1 MRYYI
6 TIFFLGLVFKLSAQ
20 VIADFNLPSE
30 TCLEE
35 QFQFENTASD
45 AHRYEWEFC
54 FSDFNGI
61 STTFEIG
68 TLPGSGRL
76 LAFDVKKVNDHWVGF
91 AAGYNSNILYRFLYE
106 DGLNAA
112 PTLVEEVS
120 INSGFLGRV
129 LSIEMV
135 YHNNSWYV
143 LIYNRD
149 DASVKS
155 LKFGNNILSNN
166 PSQYLLKSGL
176 SGGLVKMQLIKD
188 QDNFYIITNNT
199 NGSINILKTNNNFES
214 LISNT
219 NTSTTNSIAG
229 VTSSRDVKLIKQDD
243 RWYSFI
249 SDFNTSTIYRGK
261 FQPNIMNGYIETP
274 TLIGSNLFSG
284 RPNSL
289 YLTPSREGIYL
300 HTLTFEGILSK
311 IKLTNIESGINT
323 DDIVT
328 YGLDNIYNEGYAL
341 KFFRDQGTW
350 KGIVLKD
357 NNNPDSKFFLIKNDY
372 ECSSSLVFST
382 ATQPTISYSA
392 PGTYPITLTAYDD
405 EGNSSS
411 ITKEITV
418 TNNTAPE
425 IDIETGANLCITD
438 PISFTGISNESISS
452 WNWDFGDGN
461 TATGQNTEFTFTS
474 PGTYEIILEVEGANG
489 CNNRIKKSITLYEP
503 LPVTFSSSAQGAI
516 CSQKPTLFTNT
527 TDSPPISTYEW
538 SFGDGT
544 TSTEENPEHV
554 YQSAGDYTVRLSV
567 AFAGCESFAEQTI
580 TVNPG
585 PEVSFSTIDNCLGQS
600 ISFNNTSSG
609 DFISSYLWDFGDG
622 TTSTQENP
630 EYTFETAG
638 VKNISLTA
646 FTTNG
651 CDYTIQQN
659 IEVFPVA
666 VVDFEVEIACATQP
680 IQFNEQVFLELSNVT
695 DYLWDF
701 GIAGRTDDIST
712 FANPQFTF
720 PEAGTYQVSLQ
731 VTTADGCVSNK
742 QKTVMV
748 NQVPEPLFNYTP
760 KCVGNSITFNG
771 NSNEEV
777 ASQYWELS
785 NSKGEVVSVGA
796 NENFT
801 YIFLNI
807 GNYTLRYRQQNQ
819 QLCSN
824 EYEETIR
831 ILPNPVPS
839 FAVSQPCLGSSI
851 TFQNTTDLKGNTL
864 ESYNWLIDGELVS
877 NDENVEFT
885 FEEAG
890 NYTIILEAITA
901 SGCVETTSQ
910 TITIEP
916 IPSVNFTLEQLVGA
930 YPFSVNTKVDSV
942 AGFSYKWS
950 INNQVVSTTSVL
962 NEVLETA
969 GTYFI
974 NLLVKN
980 PEGCTVTS
988 SQQVRVR
995 APELDFSLANLR
1007 IIPSDDFTEFVVSIT
1022 NKGSIIP
1029 QEVDLIVDFGAYSI
1043 TERVDRTINP
1053 ESTINYALN
1062 TKLSQNQ
1069 LKRLSRIC
1077 LSASIKSNILSE
1089 EKKSDNR
1096 VCNNLEST
1104 FKIMDLYPNPSTTQL
1119 TIPLIIPEKGNILVN
1134 LEQADG
1140 KQNRQYSYNL
1150 EDGYNEITLERGNLK
1165 AGVYFV
1171 RISYQGKEEMKKV
1184 VFR

>member
-1 MRYYI
+1 MKRLSIIYFTFISFSAYAQIPIANFNDPEDVCLQEELDLINTSQFSNTYI
-6 TIFFLGLVFKLSAQ
+6 WDFCPGDFNNNVSANLFYQNNLLTGVANVTTHQNNLFDSIVYTFIGSGNGEMYLSIGNPQSYNLANLEGIIKNNVTISRPTDIDLIQIDSIWFGYIVDVNNSRLYEIEFGYVISHDIKEIKDLGSYSSMNRPYGIKAAYENDTLKLMISNFNGPNLTYLKRHKNDDVFINQ
-20 VIADFNLPSE
+20 VISTGRGNSFGIDLIKFKGEWLASIAYNNSNVVTYLNFGE
-30 TCLEE
+30 TLTNSYKEI
-35 QFQFENTASD
+35 FEFTQVGFTNPT
-45 AHRYEWEFC
+45 
-54 FSDFNGI
+54 
-61 STTFEIG
+61 
-68 TLPGSGRL
+68 
-76 LAFDVKKVNDHWVGF
+76 DVKLIVEHDT
-91 AAGYNSNILYRFLYE
+91 LYSFVPAR
-106 DGLNAA
+106 
-112 PTLVEEVS
+112 S
-120 INSGFLGRV
+120 SGFF
-129 LSIEMV
+129 
-135 YHNNSWYV
+135 
-143 LIYNRD
+143 
-149 DASVKS
+149 S
-155 LKFGNNILSNN
+155 LKFGLEFNNSPLVTPYGNLAIMDGNSRAVSFFKNLNSEWQGVLLSQSTNVFKLN
-166 PSQYLLKSGL
+166 YE
-176 SGGLVKMQLIKD
+176 
-188 QDNFYIITNNT
+188 NFC
-199 NGSINILKTNNNFES
+199 
-214 LISNT
+214 
-219 NTSTTNSIAG
+219 
-229 VTSSRDVKLIKQDD
+229 
-243 RWYSFI
+243 I
-249 SDFNTSTIYRGK
+249 SDSKI
-261 FQPNIMNGYIETP
+261 
-274 TLIGSNLFSG
+274 SDLFS
-284 RPNSL
+284 
-289 YLTPSREGIYL
+289 PS
-300 HTLTFEGILSK
+300 
-311 IKLTNIESGINT
+311 
-323 DDIVT
+323 
-328 YGLDNIYNEGYAL
+328 
-341 KFFRDQGTW
+341 
-350 KGIVLKD
+350 
-357 NNNPDSKFFLIKNDY
+357 P
-372 ECSSSLVFST
+372 
-382 ATQPTISYSA
+382 SYSA
-392 PGTYPITLTAYDD
+392 PGTYPISLTAFDD

-425 IDIETGANLCITD
+425 IDFETGANLCITD
-438 PISFTGISNESISS
+438 PISFKGISNESISS

-474 PGTYEIILEVEGANG
+474 PGTYEVILEVEGANG
-489 CNNRIKKSITLYEP
+489 CNNRIKKSITVYEP

-630 EYTFETAG
+630 EYTFEAAG

-680 IQFNEQVFLELSNVT
+680 VQFNEQVFLELSNVT

-748 NQVPEPLFNYTP
+748 NPVPEPLFTYTP

-801 YIFLNI
+801 YIFLNT

-839 FAVSQPCLGSSI
+839 FAVSQLCLGSSI

-877 NDENVEFT
+877 NDENAEFT

-890 NYTIILEAITA
+890 NYTIVLEAITA
-901 SGCVETTSQ
+901 SGCIETTSQ

-930 YPFSVNTKVDSV
+930 YPFPVTTKVDSV

-974 NLLVKN
+974 NLLVTN

-1007 IIPSDDFTEFVVSIT
+1007 IVPSDDFTEFVVSIT

-1077 LSASIKSNILSE
+1077 LSASIKSNIISE